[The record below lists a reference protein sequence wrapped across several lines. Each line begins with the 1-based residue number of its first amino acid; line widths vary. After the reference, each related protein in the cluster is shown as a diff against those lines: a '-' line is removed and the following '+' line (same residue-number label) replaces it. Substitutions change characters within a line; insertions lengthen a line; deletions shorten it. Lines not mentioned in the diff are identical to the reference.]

1 MLDNG
6 ERISMN
12 NEEAIEYF
20 NIVIE
25 KSNSY
30 EMYLCYM
37 MLDKGN
43 GILMNKKEANRYLH
57 IVLDKNLFVDFYKNS
72 QSLINKVN

>member
-43 GILMNKKEANRYLH
+43 GIPMNRHLRQGKFHQIHARA
-57 IVLDKNLFVDFYKNS
+57 
-72 QSLINKVN
+72 